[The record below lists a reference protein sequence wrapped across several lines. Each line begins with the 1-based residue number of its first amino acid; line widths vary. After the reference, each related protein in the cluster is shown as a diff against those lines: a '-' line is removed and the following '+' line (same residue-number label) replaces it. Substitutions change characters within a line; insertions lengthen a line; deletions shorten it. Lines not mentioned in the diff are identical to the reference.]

1 MHCPQCGRELLEG
14 AKFCIACGAKVT
26 VPENTEDMG
35 DLENKASIEN
45 ADLPV
50 IDEKEY
56 QSYFLPNA
64 KVHRLQMLEYEVRK
78 IVQIQMAIIQNDK
91 GDMDT
96 YGEKYQLGRTI
107 SFCHGFSVSSD
118 EVFYGAFGY
127 SGHAM
132 GYILPWRKAAREE
145 ISQYER
151 RGISNLAFW
160 ELAEYNLLL
169 LRECQCMGCKTA
181 YADVFTERDI
191 DFTKEE
197 ADWALHV
204 KGGMDSVSQRLAAMN
219 DAAMRQFVLDAVQ
232 GTKDEV
238 RTLMQMRIELDFAA
252 FLYDPGWKSVRQAV
266 DEEIAER
273 VHARMPD
280 DYTRYI
286 FAEGNYYWYKD
297 YNSADDLFMKAFK
310 AWKGETLADLKTM
323 ENETCYGR
331 EDQDIEYGDTADIS
345 DEEGIPKKFW
355 GKAKEGE
362 REYVSLRQARHN
374 GDDHLLIPAI
384 VKNPDDPQGISDDG
398 TRFFK
403 IHPWTMRIM
412 DGVKPWTYEG
422 SDCIYVDGR
431 TNINYLERRS
441 FVWSDILAFRGMGV
455 KEIFEEAFCHSQ
467 NLKLLLLG
475 PKLRRVEDRAF
486 ADCPCLSH
494 ILFTGMTCD
503 IGRDVFENSPVTV
516 SCKENS
522 DWHRY
527 CMEHDIAFELV

>member
-1 MHCPQCGRELLEG
+1 MNCPQCGRELLEG

-26 VPENTEDMG
+26 VTENTEDMG

-45 ADLPV
+45 ADLPM

-78 IVQIQMAIIQNDK
+78 ISQIVNAIKQD
-91 GDMDT
+91 G
-96 YGEKYQLGRTI
+96 YGNPYELGREL
-107 SFCHGFSVSSD
+107 SFCHGFTVGSD
-118 EVFYGAFGY
+118 EEFYGAFGY
-127 SGHAM
+127 SGYAM

-145 ISQYER
+145 IGQYER
-151 RGISNLAFW
+151 RGISTLTFW

-169 LRECQCMGCKTA
+169 LRESICLGCKKICV
-181 YADVFTERDI
+181 DIFTSKNIE
-191 DFTKEE
+191 FTKEE
-197 ADWALHV
+197 LDWAVHCC
-204 KGGMDSVSQRLAAMN
+204 KSGPESITMRFRFMD

-252 FLYDPGWKSVRQAV
+252 LLYDPGWKSVRQAV

-323 ENETCYGR
+323 ENETCHGR
-331 EDQDIEYGDTADIS
+331 EDQNIEYGDISDIS

-362 REYVSLRQARHN
+362 REYVSLHQARRN
-374 GDDHLLIPAI
+374 GDDHLLISAI
-384 VKNPDDPQGISDDG
+384 LKNPDDPQGISDDG

-441 FVWSDILAFRGMGV
+441 FVWSNILAFRGMGV

-486 ADCPCLSH
+486 ADCPRLSH
-494 ILFTGMTCD
+494 VLFTGMTCD

-527 CMEHDIAFELV
+527 CIEHDISFELV